1 MGKYGKIL
9 DFLAEKGEATLEE
22 LREAFPEKKSKCLK
36 RILQYYVSKGYVK
49 LENGKYI
56 FVERKYRMVDKV
68 LKAMRY
74 LRRFT
79 VSEIAKIV
87 GITRQEAG
95 AYCSWLK
102 KAGYIKKV
110 DEIRTKNG
118 RFVVYTIIKD
128 EGETYEDRAEKR

>member
-22 LREAFPEKKSKCLK
+22 LREAFPEKKNKCLK

-56 FVERKYRMVDKV
+56 FVERKYRMIDKV

-87 GITRQEAG
+87 GITRKKAG
-95 AYCSWLK
+95 VYCSWLK

-118 RFVVYTIIKD
+118 SFVVYTIIKD

>member
-1 MGKYGKIL
+1 MEKKYGKIL

-22 LREAFPEKKSKCLK
+22 IREAFPKKKRYLK
-36 RILQYYVSKGYVK
+36 QLLRYYVSKGYVK
-49 LENGKYI
+49 LEDGKYI
-56 FVERKYRMVDKV
+56 FVEKKYRVVDKV

-95 AYCSWLK
+95 AYCSQLK
-102 KAGYIKKV
+102 KVGYIKKV
-110 DEIRTKNG
+110 DEIRSKTG
-118 RFVVYTIIKD
+118 RLVVYTIIKD
-128 EGETYEDRAEKR
+128 EGERYEGRAEKR

>member
-1 MGKYGKIL
+1 MEKKYGKIL

-22 LREAFPEKKSKCLK
+22 LREAFPEKRKYLK
-36 RILQYYVSKGYVK
+36 QVLRYYVSKGYVK
-49 LENGKYI
+49 LEDGKYI
-56 FVERKYRMVDKV
+56 FMEKKYRVLDKV

-87 GITRQEAG
+87 DITRQEAG
-95 AYCSWLK
+95 AYCSQLK

-110 DEIRTKNG
+110 DEIRTKTG
-118 RFVVYTIIKD
+118 RLVVYAIND
-128 EGETYEDRAEKR
+128 EEERYEGRAEKR